1 MLPTSRAVLSVAA
14 VLGSL
19 AAASTVPVLL
29 LASAVPVLLLA
40 SAVPVL
46 LLASAVPAYGADPGL
61 DGTYRFDFHGA
72 QQTYNGGPFPT
83 GDTTSTY
90 SFVSSCTGDGCVAN
104 GVLLSSTDREAVS
117 AHNPDVTLR
126 FVDGAWQMALPY
138 DSPCQEGG
146 DPRNQ
151 LLTWSLLPQ
160 GGNDVLSGTRT
171 VATVGHSCVGD
182 ATGTLSQVMTAT
194 RVGTAAPGVLPMP

>member
-19 AAASTVPVLL
+19 AAAS
-29 LASAVPVLLLA
+29 AA
-40 SAVPVL
+40 
-46 LLASAVPAYGADPGL
+46 PAHGADPGL

-72 QQTYNGGPFPT
+72 QQTYNGGSLPT
-83 GDTTSTY
+83 ADTTSTY
-90 SFVSSCTGDGCVAN
+90 SFVSSCAGDGCVAN

-138 DSPCQEGG
+138 DSPCEEG
-146 DPRNQ
+146 DSRNQ
-151 LLTWSLLPQ
+151 LLTWSLVPQ
-160 GGNDVLSGTRT
+160 GGNDVLSGNRT
-171 VATVGHSCVGD
+171 VATIGHSCAGD

-194 RVGTAAPGVLPMP
+194 RVGTAAPGVLPVP